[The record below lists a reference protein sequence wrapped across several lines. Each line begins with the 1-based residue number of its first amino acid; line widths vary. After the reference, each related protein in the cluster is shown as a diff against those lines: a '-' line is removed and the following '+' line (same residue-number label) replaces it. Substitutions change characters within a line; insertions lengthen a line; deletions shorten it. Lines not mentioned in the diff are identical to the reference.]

1 MDLMMAT
8 ADLTAARLRELLSYN
23 PETGELRRLV
33 PAGGQRIG
41 DVAGSVTRR
50 GYRLV
55 NISGH
60 RVMAHRLAWLYMTG
74 EHPMGVID
82 HKDGDSLNNRFDNLR
97 DVTQAVNLQN
107 QRKARSVST
116 SGVLGV
122 YLDKRRGVW
131 VSDIGF
137 DGKRI
142 RLGAFKTIEDA
153 QAAYLNA
160 KRQYHIGCTI

>member
-1 MDLMMAT
+1 MAT
-8 ADLTAARLRELLSYN
+8 ANLTAARLRELLSYD
-23 PETGELRRLV
+23 PQTGELRRRV
-33 PAGGQRIG
+33 PAGGQKVG
-41 DVAGSVTRR
+41 DLAGSITRR

-55 NISGH
+55 NIDGH

-74 EHPMGVID
+74 EHPSGVID

-107 QRKARSVST
+107 QRKPRSPNR

-122 YLDKRRGVW
+122 WFDKRRGTW
-131 VSDIGF
+131 QSDIGF

-153 QAAYLNA
+153 QAAYIAA
-160 KRQYHIGCTI
+160 KRKYHPGCTI

>member
-1 MDLMMAT
+1 MAKT
-8 ADLTAARLRELLSYN
+8 DLTAARLRELLSYD
-23 PETGELRRLV
+23 PETGDLRRLV

-74 EHPMGVID
+74 AHPTGVID

-97 DVTQAVNLQN
+97 DVTQSVNLQN
-107 QRKARSVST
+107 QRKARSIST

-122 YLDKRRGVW
+122 HLGRRGLW
-131 VSDIGF
+131 MSEISF

-153 QAAYLNA
+153 QAAYLIA